1 MGDLGTAQIIHKLVC
16 KFFPFFLST
25 AGIFEIF
32 SQELHIIG
40 DKMPD
45 LDRLDRRILN
55 ELQRDATPPVAEL
68 AELIGLSTN
77 ACWRRIK
84 RLEEIGVI
92 RGRVALLDAQKLG
105 IGVTV
110 FVAVRTNE
118 HNDAWLQQFADAV
131 DSIPEVIEFYRM
143 SGDVDYLL
151 KLQVAD
157 IADYDRVYK
166 QLIKSVRL
174 TDVSSSFAMEQ
185 IKYTTALPVRS

>member
-1 MGDLGTAQIIHKLVC
+1 MV
-16 KFFPFFLST
+16 
-25 AGIFEIF
+25 E
-32 SQELHIIG
+32 
-40 DKMPD
+40 
-45 LDRLDRRILN
+45 LDRLDARILTA
-55 ELQRDATPPVAEL
+55 LQQDATPPVAEL
-68 AELIGLSTN
+68 AEMIGLSTN

-92 RGRVALLDAQKLG
+92 RARVALLDPQKLG

-118 HNDAWLQQFADAV
+118 HNDDWLQQFAKAV
-131 DSIPEVIEFYRM
+131 DSLPEVVEFYRM

-166 QLIKSVRL
+166 QLIKAVRL
-174 TDVSSSFAMEQ
+174 TDVSSTFAMEQ
-185 IKYTTALPVRS
+185 IKYTTAIPVRSAR

>member
-1 MGDLGTAQIIHKLVC
+1 
-16 KFFPFFLST
+16 
-25 AGIFEIF
+25 
-32 SQELHIIG
+32 
-40 DKMPD
+40 MPD

>member
-1 MGDLGTAQIIHKLVC
+1 MV
-16 KFFPFFLST
+16 
-25 AGIFEIF
+25 
-32 SQELHIIG
+32 
-40 DKMPD
+40 D
-45 LDRLDRRILN
+45 LDRLDIRILT

-68 AELIGLSTN
+68 ADRIGLSTN

-92 RGRVALLDAQKLG
+92 RARVALLDPQKLG
-105 IGVTV
+105 IGVNV
-110 FVAVRTNE
+110 FVSVRTNE
-118 HNDAWLQQFADAV
+118 HNDAWLQQFAEAV

-143 SGDVDYLL
+143 SGDIDYLL

-166 QLIKSVRL
+166 QLIKAVRL

-185 IKYTTALPVRS
+185 IKYTTAIPVRIAGQ

>member
-1 MGDLGTAQIIHKLVC
+1 M
-16 KFFPFFLST
+16 LS
-25 AGIFEIF
+25 
-32 SQELHIIG
+32 
-40 DKMPD
+40 
-45 LDRLDRRILN
+45 LDRLDRRILA
-55 ELQRDATPPVAEL
+55 EMQRDSTPPVAEL

-92 RGRVALLDAQKLG
+92 RGQVALLDAQKLG

-110 FVAVRTNE
+110 FVSVRTNE
-118 HNDAWLQQFADAV
+118 HSDDWLQQFAQAV
-131 DSIPEVIEFYRM
+131 DGIPEVIEFYRM

-166 QLIKSVRL
+166 KLIKSVRL

-185 IKYTTALPVRS
+185 IKYTTALPIRSAS